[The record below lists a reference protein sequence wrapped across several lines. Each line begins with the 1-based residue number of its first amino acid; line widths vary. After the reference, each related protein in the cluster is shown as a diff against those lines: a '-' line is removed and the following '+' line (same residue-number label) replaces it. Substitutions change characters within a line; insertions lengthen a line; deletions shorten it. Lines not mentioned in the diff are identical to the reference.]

1 MASSSGNDDDLTI
14 PRAAIN
20 KMIKETLP
28 NVRVAN
34 DARELVVNCCTEF
47 IHLVSS
53 EANEICN
60 KSEKKTISPEH
71 VINALESLGFGSYIA
86 EVKDVLQE
94 CKTVALKR
102 RKASS
107 RLENLGIPEEELL
120 RQQQEL
126 FAKARQQQAELAQQ
140 EWLQMQQAAQQA
152 QLAAAASATAAQH
165 ARSSQEDDEEDDMQ
179 RADLGC
185 KRQSYFTSEVA
196 LPYAPLLSVGQECF
210 LNSSRDATV
219 SNAEL
224 RSEFS
229 VSESQESH
237 TGVLQLNISPYHIT
251 QVCILS
257 SFFFLRPQCLLK

>member
-47 IHLVSS
+47 IHLISS

-71 VINALESLGFGSYIA
+71 VIQALESLGFGSYIS
-86 EVKDVLQE
+86 EVKEVLQE

-102 RKASS
+102 RKASFHF
-107 RLENLGIPEEELL
+107 ENGAAPNGGCVQPPKLSFF
-120 RQQQEL
+120 Q
-126 FAKARQQQAELAQQ
+126 ARQQQAELAQQ

-152 QLAAAASATAAQH
+152 QLAAASASASNQAG
-165 ARSSQEDDEEDDMQ
+165 SSQDEDDEDD
-179 RADLGC
+179 
-185 KRQSYFTSEVA
+185 
-196 LPYAPLLSVGQECF
+196 
-210 LNSSRDATV
+210 
-219 SNAEL
+219 
-224 RSEFS
+224 
-229 VSESQESH
+229 
-237 TGVLQLNISPYHIT
+237 I
-251 QVCILS
+251 
-257 SFFFLRPQCLLK
+257 

>member
-47 IHLVSS
+47 IHLISS

-71 VINALESLGFGSYIA
+71 VIQALESLGFGSYIS
-86 EVKDVLQE
+86 EVKEVLQE

-126 FAKARQQQAELAQQ
+126 FAK
-140 EWLQMQQAAQQA
+140 
-152 QLAAAASATAAQH
+152 
-165 ARSSQEDDEEDDMQ
+165 
-179 RADLGC
+179 
-185 KRQSYFTSEVA
+185 
-196 LPYAPLLSVGQECF
+196 
-210 LNSSRDATV
+210 
-219 SNAEL
+219 
-224 RSEFS
+224 FS
-229 VSESQESH
+229 VSGSWSLSQQLREQGGSQPWTGCTH
-237 TGVLQLNISPYHIT
+237 TPHTPVMGPFSCTSSPNM
-251 QVCILS
+251 CI
-257 SFFFLRPQCLLK
+257 FGN

>member
-1 MASSSGNDDDLTI
+1 MRSFYDSSNVHSAVHHCECDPLTFANGNQNIYIVIYIYFFITLDFTRAAMASSSGNDDDLTI

-47 IHLVSS
+47 IHLISS

-60 KSEKKTISPEH
+60 KSDKKTISPEH
-71 VINALESLGFGSYIA
+71 VINALESLGFASYIT

-152 QLAAAASATAAQH
+152 QMAAASASAAQQ
-165 ARSSQEDDEEDDMQ
+165 AGSSQDEDEEDDM
-179 RADLGC
+179 
-185 KRQSYFTSEVA
+185 
-196 LPYAPLLSVGQECF
+196 
-210 LNSSRDATV
+210 
-219 SNAEL
+219 
-224 RSEFS
+224 
-229 VSESQESH
+229 
-237 TGVLQLNISPYHIT
+237 
-251 QVCILS
+251 
-257 SFFFLRPQCLLK
+257 

>member
-1 MASSSGNDDDLTI
+1 MASASGNDDDLTI

-34 DARELVVNCCTEF
+34 EARELVVSCCTEF
-47 IHLVSS
+47 IHLISS

-71 VINALESLGFGSYIA
+71 VIQALDSLGFCSYIS
-86 EVKDVLQE
+86 EVKEVLQE

-140 EWLQMQQAAQQA
+140 EWLQMQQAAHQA
-152 QLAAAASATAAQH
+152 QLAASATSNPLNKAG
-165 ARSSQEDDEEDDMQ
+165 SSQDEDEEDD
-179 RADLGC
+179 
-185 KRQSYFTSEVA
+185 V
-196 LPYAPLLSVGQECF
+196 
-210 LNSSRDATV
+210 
-219 SNAEL
+219 
-224 RSEFS
+224 
-229 VSESQESH
+229 
-237 TGVLQLNISPYHIT
+237 
-251 QVCILS
+251 
-257 SFFFLRPQCLLK
+257 

>member
-1 MASSSGNDDDLTI
+1 MKNLCGGASGPEPGSCLRARRRASSEETMASSSGNDDDLTI

-47 IHLVSS
+47 IHLISS

-71 VINALESLGFGSYIA
+71 VIQALESLGFGSYIS
-86 EVKDVLQE
+86 EVKEVLQE

-152 QLAAAASATAAQH
+152 QLAAASASASNQAG
-165 ARSSQEDDEEDDMQ
+165 SSQDEEDD
-179 RADLGC
+179 D
-185 KRQSYFTSEVA
+185 
-196 LPYAPLLSVGQECF
+196 
-210 LNSSRDATV
+210 D
-219 SNAEL
+219 
-224 RSEFS
+224 
-229 VSESQESH
+229 
-237 TGVLQLNISPYHIT
+237 I
-251 QVCILS
+251 
-257 SFFFLRPQCLLK
+257 